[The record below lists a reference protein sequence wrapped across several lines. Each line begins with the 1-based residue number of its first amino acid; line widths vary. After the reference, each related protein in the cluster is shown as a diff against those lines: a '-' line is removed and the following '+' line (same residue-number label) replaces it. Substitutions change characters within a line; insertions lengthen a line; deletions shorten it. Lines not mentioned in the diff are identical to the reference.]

1 MKTSDLK
8 KLMLDSLGNDAD
20 PRAASSKLEEATGSF
35 DFRTGFEERVMN
47 RLSGSGEAITREF
60 DFVRSMNVVFYR
72 IALTGI
78 AAIVLLL
85 ISMALSEGSLSFNT
99 FLGLGESYD
108 ESMVYMLTGN

>member
-20 PRAASSKLEEATGSF
+20 PQTASSRIEEACGDY
-35 DFRTGFEERVMN
+35 DFRTGFDERVMK
-47 RLSGSGEAITREF
+47 RLEGGGEAILREF
-60 DFVRSMNVVFYR
+60 DFVRSMNTVFYR

-85 ISMALSEGSLSFNT
+85 VSMALSEGSLSFNT